1 MLAFF
6 CNEAINNYD
15 GEGCGENN
23 GEQGCVRA
31 LEEGEFNVE
40 GPELTFETDKS
51 ATSLKL
57 AYLSSGLSLYQHW
70 VGACRLLSLQLV
82 LHHWPDARQEMIK
95 LPGFVGDEKTNA

>member
-1 MLAFF
+1 MLAAF

-15 GEGCGENN
+15 GEGRGENN

-31 LEEGEFNVE
+31 LGEGELNVE
-40 GPELTFETDKS
+40 GPQLTLEIDKS

-70 VGACRLLSLQLV
+70 VDACRLLALQLV
-82 LHHWPDARQEMIK
+82 LHHCIGQTLGQVASACR
-95 LPGFVGDEKTNA
+95 